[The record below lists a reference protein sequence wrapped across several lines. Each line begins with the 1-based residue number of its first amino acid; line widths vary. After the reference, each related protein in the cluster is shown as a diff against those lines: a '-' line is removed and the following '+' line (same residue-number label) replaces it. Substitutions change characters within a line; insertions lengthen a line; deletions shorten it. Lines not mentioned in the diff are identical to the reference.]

1 MKYLIKNNEIVMSG
15 IPGHFT
21 RENGEGFWGG
31 YENRTDIHYEDGW
44 RDEVIPEYDPM
55 VQYLGTAVY
64 DPENDVVTY
73 PVLQKVINVEAEKA
87 RLLSDL
93 ANARREVATLVM
105 EAQLSNDPVPEGLQ
119 SLIDMSRQINIRVK
133 EDIASLTQEDVIKFR
148 IRTPEFFQLVG
159 AIKVFL

>member
-55 VQYLGTAVY
+55 VQYLGAAFY
-64 DPENDVVTY
+64 DAENDVVTY
-73 PVLQKVINVEAEKA
+73 PVLQKVINVEAEKK
-87 RLLSDL
+87 RLLNDL
-93 ANARREVATLVM
+93 ANARREIATSVM

-119 SLIDMSRQINIRVK
+119 NLMNLSRQINIRVK
-133 EDIASLTQEDVIKFR
+133 EDIASLTEKDVMKFR
-148 IRTPEFFQLVG
+148 IRTPEFFQLAE
-159 AIKVFL
+159 AIKAFL